1 MVCLHNETQH
11 LFFHA
16 LDLALNALTGHKQI
30 MVLTDI
36 SLLSVKQERLTFLP
50 EYHPFVHDE
59 VEDTG
64 EDEGNEVA
72 KDDIESG
79 KMADEN
85 EGDHLD
91 EEGCYAGNIIGKE
104 ATQKSSH
111 RTLAHTVLPHKEI
124 GKGVVGKHSTFK

>member
-1 MVCLHNETQH
+1 MRITVICNRFVFINL
-11 LFFHA
+11 
-16 LDLALNALTGHKQI
+16 GK
-30 MVLTDI
+30 
-36 SLLSVKQERLTFLP
+36 LTFLP

-59 VEDTG
+59 VEDAG

-72 KDDIESG
+72 KDDIEPG

-104 ATQKSSH
+104 APPKSSH
-111 RTLAHTVLPHKEI
+111 RALAHPVLPHKEI

>member
-1 MVCLHNETQH
+1 MPSQRDTPSV
-11 LFFHA
+11 FFHA
-16 LDLALNALTGHKQI
+16 LDLPLNALKGHKQI

-59 VEDTG
+59 IEDAG

-104 ATQKSSH
+104 TTQKSSH
-111 RTLAHTVLPHKEI
+111 RARAHTVLPYKEI
-124 GKGVVGKHSTFK
+124 GKGVVGEHGTFK